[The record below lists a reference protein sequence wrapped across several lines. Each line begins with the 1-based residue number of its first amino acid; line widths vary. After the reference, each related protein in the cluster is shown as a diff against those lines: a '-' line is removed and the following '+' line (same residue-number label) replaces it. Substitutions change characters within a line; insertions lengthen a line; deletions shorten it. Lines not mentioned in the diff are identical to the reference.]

1 MLGSIQ
7 PTTTDEFPKAPNS
20 IKKTASYS
28 IKPWNAPTASVI
40 AVQLP
45 VVRGQAKEA
54 PDAPVS
60 SSTPNQLLRLNLKHA
75 ILLGRRLMTQSPHNA
90 VLAQQSIE
98 SFQSD
103 VYYLATADT
112 HVTVT
117 ASVVND
123 ASKSSTFDLERIVTE
138 FRDAIN
144 IVMES
149 VEKRNASWI
158 HFEKEVAAVLGP
170 VEVGLANGMT
180 VWPIVW
186 LKSDGF
192 KRIVDYLESALKKV
206 E

>member
-20 IKKTASYS
+20 IKKVVSYS
-28 IKPWNAPTASVI
+28 SKPWNAPTASVA

-45 VVRGQAKEA
+45 VEREQAKEA
-54 PDAPVS
+54 PDAPFS

-98 SFQSD
+98 SFHSD

-138 FRDAIN
+138 F
-144 IVMES
+144 
-149 VEKRNASWI
+149 
-158 HFEKEVAAVLGP
+158 
-170 VEVGLANGMT
+170 
-180 VWPIVW
+180 
-186 LKSDGF
+186 
-192 KRIVDYLESALKKV
+192 
-206 E
+206 